1 MNQLSSL
8 TAKFKIS
15 HTLPASI
22 VIYIMYMALIITIWY
37 MNGGEYESIGKNS
50 ETIKEWLA
58 IPTLLGSAF
67 LVLAITLLG
76 SWKAVLFENIKAQ
89 AKWVWLFPISMF
101 LIIGYSFLEIGIDK
115 LTPGLILWGTLGAV
129 GVGFGEEALTRGILL
144 VGLRKNYTE
153 GKSWLYST
161 ILFSAMH
168 LTNILF
174 GLAFYKLIIQL
185 ILTFILGSGF
195 YVARRIS
202 GTLILSMCLHGLW
215 DGAIF
220 LKEATGVNPSNWSM
234 IVYPIAMICL
244 IPILRGK
251 WKEKIS

>member
-37 MNGGEYESIGKNS
+37 MNGGEYESIGRIQ

-67 LVLAITLLG
+67 LVLHITLLG

-101 LIIGYSFLEIGIDK
+101 LIIGYSF
-115 LTPGLILWGTLGAV
+115 
-129 GVGFGEEALTRGILL
+129 
-144 VGLRKNYTE
+144 
-153 GKSWLYST
+153 
-161 ILFSAMH
+161 
-168 LTNILF
+168 
-174 GLAFYKLIIQL
+174 
-185 ILTFILGSGF
+185 
-195 YVARRIS
+195 
-202 GTLILSMCLHGLW
+202 
-215 DGAIF
+215 
-220 LKEATGVNPSNWSM
+220 
-234 IVYPIAMICL
+234 
-244 IPILRGK
+244 
-251 WKEKIS
+251 WK